1 MAGVSGTQLSE
12 GPRAMVKD
20 FSTSVRTGVCVCAL
34 SHTAVGA
41 VSELSRLSSF
51 LSRPEFTSH
60 RCDDRSSQLSSAP
73 RTSYSMPVPSG
84 GVPTHPSSNGPD
96 SRA

>member
-1 MAGVSGTQLSE
+1 MAGVSDTGTQLSE

-20 FSTSVRTGVCVCAL
+20 ISTSVRTGVCVCAL

-51 LSRPEFTSH
+51 
-60 RCDDRSSQLSSAP
+60 P
-73 RTSYSMPVPSG
+73 RV
-84 GVPTHPSSNGPD
+84 
-96 SRA
+96 